1 VIVTL
6 TLNPSLDRTV
16 AVDRL
21 VPGEVNRVS
30 TPTIEPGGKG
40 VNVTRALDANGH
52 PSIAIVPVGGPVGAE
67 LARLLE
73 VAGVDARFVPVSGR
87 TRSNL
92 TVSGRD
98 GVVTKINEP
107 GTALTVDDLVA
118 VRTALRATVTPGDWL
133 VVSGSATPGLLGA
146 DVSALV
152 SVARENS
159 INVAV
164 DTSGAALQ
172 AAIAAGPRIVKP
184 NLEELEEA
192 VGRRLHSMAEVIEAA
207 HALRAR
213 GVELV
218 LVSLAEHGAVLVG
231 PRGEIVGESP
241 VDAVVSSI
249 GAGDA
254 FLAGFL
260 SRFSVDEGDLDAA
273 LLEALAWGSAT
284 CRLPGSAVPG
294 PGDLD
299 PASVQLVWQP
309 DLDRPLLAG

>member
-16 AVDRL
+16 RLDRL

-40 VNVTRALDANGH
+40 VNVSRALDANGH
-52 PSIAIVPVGGPVGAE
+52 PSIAVVPVGGPEGAE

-73 VAGVDARFVPVSGR
+73 GAGVDARFVPVSGR

-92 TVSGRD
+92 TISAAD
-98 GVVTKINEP
+98 GTVTKINEP

-164 DTSGAALQ
+164 DTSGAALE

-192 VGRRLHSMAEVIEAA
+192 AGRPLRSMSEVIAAA
-207 HALRAR
+207 HDLRRR

-218 LVSLAEHGAVLVG
+218 LVSLAENGAVVVG
-231 PRGEIVGESP
+231 AHGETVGISP
-241 VDAVVSSI
+241 VAAPVSDI

-260 SRFSVDEGDLDAA
+260 SRFSVDEGDLDGA
-273 LLEALAWGSAT
+273 LLAALAWGSAA

-294 PGDLD
+294 PDDLD
-299 PASVQLVWQP
+299 PSSVQLVWQP

>member
-1 VIVTL
+1 MIVTL

-16 AVDRL
+16 TIDRL
-21 VPGEVNRVS
+21 VPGGVNRVS
-30 TPTIEPGGKG
+30 TPMLEPGGKG
-40 VNVTRALDANGH
+40 VNVSRALDANGH
-52 PSIAIVPVGGPVGAE
+52 PSIAVVPVGGPDGAE

-73 VAGVDARFVPVSGR
+73 ASGVDARFVPVSGR

-92 TVSGRD
+92 TVSGAD
-98 GVVTKINEP
+98 GEVTKINEP

-164 DTSGAALQ
+164 DTSGAALD

-192 VGRRLHSMAEVIEAA
+192 VDRRLGSYSEIISAAEE
-207 HALRAR
+207 LRDR

-231 PRGEIVGESP
+231 AGGPIVGVSP
-241 VDAVVSSI
+241 VASPVSSI

-260 SRFSVDEGDLDAA
+260 SRFDVDESDLDGA
-273 LLEALAWGSAT
+273 LLEALSWGSAA
-284 CRLPGSAVPG
+284 CRLPGTAVPA
-294 PGDLD
+294 PSDLD
-299 PASVQLVWQP
+299 PTNVQLVWQP